1 LIFLPL
7 TGILLG
13 RRLDPRIL
21 LTLGLL
27 VASVSFFSYAGLN
40 LQAGGMDFLLPQII
54 QGAGLAMVF
63 VPLTTIAMDP
73 IPLQSMGFATSLYSM
88 VRNIGS
94 SIGISFVTTQL
105 ARRTQFHQARLTEAI
120 NRYNPAVQRYLSTLD
135 GRAGTG
141 SPAAASPRSVGVLYG
156 QVMRQA
162 SAMSFLDLFHLLGIL
177 FLIVSPIVWI
187 MRKPRQKPVAPS
199 AH

>member
-1 LIFLPL
+1 M
-7 TGILLG
+7 
-13 RRLDPRIL
+13 
-21 LTLGLL
+21 LGLL

-40 LQAGGMDFLLPQII
+40 LQAGGMDFLVPQII

-73 IPLQSMGFATSLYSM
+73 IPLQTMGFATSLYSM

-105 ARRTQFHQARLTEAI
+105 ARRSQFHQARLTEAI
-120 NRYNPAVQRYLSTLD
+120 NQYNPAVQRYLSTLNGLTGTD
-135 GRAGTG
+135 RSAAGSIRG
-141 SPAAASPRSVGVLYG
+141 AGVLYG

-177 FLIVSPIVWI
+177 FLIVAPIVWI
-187 MRKPRQKPVAPS
+187 MRRPRRGPVAQS

>member
-1 LIFLPL
+1 
-7 TGILLG
+7 
-13 RRLDPRIL
+13 
-21 LTLGLL
+21 
-27 VASVSFFSYAGLN
+27 
-40 LQAGGMDFLLPQII
+40 MDFLIPQII

-73 IPLQSMGFATSLYSM
+73 IPLEAMGFATSLYSM
-88 VRNIGS
+88 IRNIGS

-105 ARRTQFHQARLTEAI
+105 ARRTQFHQQRLTEAI
-120 NRYNPAVQRYLSTLD
+120 NQYNPEVRRYLSTLD
-135 GRAGTG
+135 GMTGTG
-141 SPAAASPRSVGVLYG
+141 SSAAGSTRSIGVLYG

-177 FLIVSPIVWI
+177 FLAVAPIVWI
-187 MRKPRQKPVAPS
+187 MRRPRQKPVARS